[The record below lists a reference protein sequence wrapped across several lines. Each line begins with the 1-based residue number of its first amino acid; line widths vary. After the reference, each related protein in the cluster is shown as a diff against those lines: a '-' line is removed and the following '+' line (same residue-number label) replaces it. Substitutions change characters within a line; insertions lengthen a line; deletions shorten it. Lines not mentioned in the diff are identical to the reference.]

1 MKAAFISRVAA
12 VIGAVAP
19 MPALGAASA
28 ASTSSASST
37 ASTAS
42 TSSDWTFEGGLQ
54 VGVVDRRLGT
64 ATFRPTMNA
73 QPYAEWA
80 VWPKRI
86 SVGAYFNGY
95 PAGNRAFPDRLDA
108 PEVDITAI
116 GLRARAFAPIDARL
130 VPYAVVGVGRL
141 VADFPQ
147 YRDAPKTTKYG
158 AELPLGVGLRFAA
171 EGPFVMSLEAAYRPV
186 IGYSNDAFD
195 GAFGGQVRGTH
206 AWTLHFGLAL
216 AL

>member
-1 MKAAFISRVAA
+1 MKLGFMSRVAA
-12 VIGAVAP
+12 LIGAVSLS
-19 MPALGAASA
+19 PALFGVSDASA
-28 ASTSSASST
+28 APA
-37 ASTAS
+37 
-42 TSSDWTFEGGLQ
+42 SSDWMFEGGLQ

-64 ATFRPTMNA
+64 ATFRPAMNA
-73 QPYAEWA
+73 QLYAEWA
-80 VWPKRI
+80 VWPKRV

-141 VADFPQ
+141 VADFPK
-147 YRDAPKTTKYG
+147 YRDAAETTKYG
-158 AELPLGVGLRFAA
+158 VELPLGVGLRFAA

-186 IGYSNDAFD
+186 LGYSNDAFD
-195 GAFGGQVRGTH
+195 RAFGGSVRGTH